1 MTINPQEVL
10 RDDVEVKTALISV
23 FDKTGVVE
31 FAGALRKMGIRIIST
46 GGTARALQEDLV
58 PTADISQV
66 TGFPEILDGRVKT
79 LHPIIH
85 AGILANKANPEHM
98 RILEEHN
105 ITPIDMVVVNLYP
118 FQQVARRLDVTES
131 QLVENIDVGGPTL
144 LRAAAKNFGSVAV
157 VPSPDYY
164 QGILDELG
172 KNSRKL
178 SYETRWQLMRAAFR
192 VLATDSAAVDARFG
206 LSTVDGDER
215 ARKAKSTSK

>member
-10 RDDVEVKTALISV
+10 RDDVEVRTALISV

-31 FAGALRKMGIRIIST
+31 FARELDKRGVNIIST
-46 GGTARALQEDLV
+46 GGTAKAIRDAGIPVTDVTE
-58 PTADISQV
+58 V

-79 LHPIIH
+79 LHPVIH
-85 AGILANKANPEHM
+85 AGILANKANPDHM
-98 RILEEHN
+98 RVLAEHN

-118 FQQVARRLDVTES
+118 FQQVARKPDVTES

-157 VPSPDYY
+157 VSSPEHYERII
-164 QGILDELG
+164 GELDRTG
-172 KNSRKL
+172 GKL
-178 SYETRWQLMRAAFR
+178 SYETRWMLMRAAFR
-192 VLATDSAAVDARFG
+192 VLSTDSTAVDTRFG
-206 LSTVDGDER
+206 LSTVDSDER